1 MTDLLG
7 LAWSAVRS
15 HRLRSI
21 LSMIGIAIGV
31 GSVVL
36 LTSIGE
42 GTKIFIIDQ
51 FTQFGANMMVV
62 SPGKSETIG
71 IPGLLG
77 GTTRPLTI
85 QDSVAIG
92 RLPEIEFAAPVAFGN
107 ARVEAG
113 QRGWALVENLQ

>member
-1 MTDLLG
+1 MT
-7 LAWSAVRS
+7 
-15 HRLRSI
+15 
-21 LSMIGIAIGV
+21 GV
-31 GSVVL
+31 QTCALPISVVL

-42 GTKIFIIDQ
+42 GTKVFIIDQ

-62 SPGKSETIG
+62 SPGKSETLG

-92 RLPEIEFAAPVAFGN
+92 RLPEIEFAAPLAFGN

-113 QRGWALVENLQ
+113 QQIGRASCRERV